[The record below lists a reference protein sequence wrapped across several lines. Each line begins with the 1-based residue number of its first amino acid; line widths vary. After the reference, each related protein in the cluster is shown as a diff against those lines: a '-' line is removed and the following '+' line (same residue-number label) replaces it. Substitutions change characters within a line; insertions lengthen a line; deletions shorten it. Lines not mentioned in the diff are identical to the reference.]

1 LHFSNIGP
9 IFNNMK
15 VPKNILKKILELS
28 DGHQTLSRFNA
39 DTGQWEDVEYDPKNE
54 THMQIK
60 EAHLAEVE
68 IMCLIEA
75 MRLGVLER
83 RELD

>member
-1 LHFSNIGP
+1 
-9 IFNNMK
+9 MK
-15 VPKNILKKILELS
+15 VPKKILKKILEMS

-39 DTGQWEDVEYDPKNE
+39 ETGKWEDVEYDPSNE
-54 THMQIK
+54 THLQIK

-68 IMCLIEA
+68 IMCIIEA
-75 MRLGVLER
+75 LRMGVIEK